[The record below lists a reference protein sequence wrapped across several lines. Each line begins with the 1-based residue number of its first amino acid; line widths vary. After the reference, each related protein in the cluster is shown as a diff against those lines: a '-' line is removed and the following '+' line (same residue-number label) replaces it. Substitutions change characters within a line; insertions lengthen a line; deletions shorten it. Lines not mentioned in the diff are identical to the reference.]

1 MTNYKPLDSDI
12 MSNLDISGVKM
23 TKKYEFGTVVSFEL
37 DLRN

>member
-1 MTNYKPLDSDI
+1 MTNYNSLDSDI
-12 MSNLDISGVKM
+12 ISYLDVYGVRM